1 MQEGTIVRGKITGIK
16 KYGAFV
22 KVGQYDGLIH
32 ISEFS
37 DDYVKDI
44 SFIVQVGDEVDLK
57 VLEVDEFH
65 ERLKLSYKD
74 ANNISKKIL
83 RFAVLDIGFKSLG
96 DNLDKWIEEGYQK
109 ICNDGKGK

>member
-1 MQEGTIVRGKITGIK
+1 MQEGSIVKGKITGIK

-22 KVGQYDGLIH
+22 KVGDYDGLVH

-44 SFIVQVGDEVDLK
+44 SFIVSVGEEVFLK
-57 VLEVDEFH
+57 VLEVDEEH

-74 ANNISKKIL
+74 ANNVSKKIL
-83 RFAVLDIGFKSLG
+83 KFAVLDKGFQSLS
-96 DNLDKWIEEGYQK
+96 DNLDNWIEEGYQK
-109 ICNDGKGK
+109 IKKVG

>member
-22 KVGQYDGLIH
+22 KVGTYDGLIH

-37 DDYVKDI
+37 DDFVKDI
-44 SFIVQVGDEVDLK
+44 GFIVSVGDEVDLK
-57 VLEVDEFH
+57 VLEVDEKN
-65 ERLKLSYKD
+65 ERLKLSYKE

-83 RFAVLDIGFKSLG
+83 RFAVIDKGFKSLG
-96 DNLDKWIEEGYQK
+96 DKLDLWIEEGYQK
-109 ICNDGKGK
+109 IGK